1 MYDDSCGKKCTSE
14 LGGPFVGLVW
24 RMSREALNEE
34 ERDLARRD
42 GVCKGP
48 RCVECS
54 LFEGQKDG

>member
-1 MYDDSCGKKCTSE
+1 M
-14 LGGPFVGLVW
+14 VW

-34 ERDLARRD
+34 ERDLVQRD